1 MSSPAEDKSI
11 SMPWMSPFPE
21 TLIPVPILETLPPIR
36 VSNSIK
42 SLPTWVVLSGQF
54 SIVTV
59 PPATSAAAI
68 NGPAFDK
75 SGSISTVLPEISPGS
90 ICQEVSLSFDTFSPR
105 LARVSIVMS
114 MCGIEGRVFAV

>member
-11 SMPWMSPFPE
+11 SMPLISPVPV
-21 TLIPVPILETLPPIR
+21 TLIPVPVRETCPPMR
-36 VSNSIK
+36 VSKETK
-42 SLPTWVVLSGQF
+42 SFPTWVVLSGQF

-68 NGPAFDK
+68 KGPAFDR
-75 SGSISTVLPEISPGS
+75 SGSISTVRPEISPGS
-90 ICQEVSLSFDTFSPR
+90 IRQEVSLSLDTFTPR

-114 MCGIEGRVFAV
+114 MCGKEGRVFAV